1 MNFELSDDQKK
12 IQNIVADLARR
23 EVEPIA
29 QRLDAEGT
37 FPTELVK
44 LVGKAGVMS
53 IPFPEKYGG
62 MGFGTFETVLA
73 LEQLARAD
81 QSLAVTTMVS
91 IATGLILMRYGT
103 EAQIQRFLP
112 DIITGERLGA
122 IAGTEPQAGSDTAGF
137 CTRAVQNQ
145 NGWSITGEKAYITN
159 AGTPITSYVM
169 VLCRTK
175 IENDHPQFTLFLVPS
190 GTEGF
195 IPGEKYKKMGWKSSD
210 TRPLYFD
217 NCNVNSDMIIGEL
230 HRGRHLL
237 HKGYQQA
244 RLFLSA
250 CSLGLAQASLDR
262 ALAYAKDRKAFGG
275 TLGSLQMIQE
285 KIAEMAVLV
294 DTARLLTYRA
304 AVRSDAN
311 KAELKELGMAKYW
324 ATEIGSRCAD
334 MAIQIHGG
342 WGYMD
347 DCAVS
352 RYYRDNRV
360 CTIGDGATEIQK
372 LIIARELGL
381 DVRF

>member
-1 MNFELSDDQKK
+1 
-12 IQNIVADLARR
+12 
-23 EVEPIA
+23 
-29 QRLDAEGT
+29 
-37 FPTELVK
+37 
-44 LVGKAGVMS
+44 
-53 IPFPEKYGG
+53 
-62 MGFGTFETVLA
+62 
-73 LEQLARAD
+73 
-81 QSLAVTTMVS
+81 
-91 IATGLILMRYGT
+91 
-103 EAQIQRFLP
+103 
-112 DIITGERLGA
+112 
-122 IAGTEPQAGSDTAGF
+122 
-137 CTRAVQNQ
+137 
-145 NGWSITGEKAYITN
+145 
-159 AGTPITSYVM
+159 YVM

-294 DTARLLTYRA
+294 D
-304 AVRSDAN
+304 
-311 KAELKELGMAKYW
+311 
-324 ATEIGSRCAD
+324 
-334 MAIQIHGG
+334 
-342 WGYMD
+342 
-347 DCAVS
+347 
-352 RYYRDNRV
+352 
-360 CTIGDGATEIQK
+360 
-372 LIIARELGL
+372 
-381 DVRF
+381 